1 MTSSPKIYHNDHL
14 LNLSSAC
21 SCRYHCSITRNL
33 SNLKEALNDIKTKRL
48 RRRLHRRPYT
58 KTCCCRC
65 LTWLGMFGSLNS
77 ILLRAPRC
85 NEYGGNFLAKRK
97 PGSCHRGS
105 LLPHGLLSTTRLR
118 PWKKANQT
126 RFKIPFKQTICSLVL
141 DVE

>member
-1 MTSSPKIYHNDHL
+1 M
-14 LNLSSAC
+14 
-21 SCRYHCSITRNL
+21 
-33 SNLKEALNDIKTKRL
+33 SNLKEAQYQNQKIEKTSSPKT
-48 RRRLHRRPYT
+48 LHKDKLLPLFDLAWDVWFS
-58 KTCCCRC
+58 K
-65 LTWLGMFGSLNS
+65 LNS
-77 ILLRAPRC
+77 AESLRAPRC